1 MIKKAPVSMIM
12 TEPVITLNTTD
23 NLEKAEFLFK
33 NNHIRHIPV
42 VTDNAVVGMLSYTDL
57 LRLSFGDVTNNS
69 DDPVDVLVYNMFTI
83 DQVMKKQIITVSSSN
98 SIKDVAKILAVE
110 EFHALPVVDR
120 NCLVGIVTTTDL
132 IKYLLQQF

>member
-12 TEPVITLNTTD
+12 TEPVITLNTND

-33 NNHIRHIPV
+33 HNHIRHIPV
-42 VTDNAVVGMLSYTDL
+42 VSDNSVVGMLSYTDL
-57 LRLSFGDVTNNS
+57 LRLSFGDVTNDS
-69 DDPVDVLVYNMFTI
+69 DDSTDVLVYNMFTI

-120 NCLVGIVTTTDL
+120 NKLVGIVTTTDL